1 VPRWPSR
8 GRPVGV
14 SDPETR
20 AHVAG
25 EASAAAAEVSGP
37 PAVEADPTAA
47 AFFDVDNTMMMGA
60 SLFWFARGLAARKYF
75 KTRDLARFVWQQA
88 KFRVAGNE
96 SAEDMH
102 SIRESALGFVAGRPV
117 DEIVQ
122 AGEDIY
128 DELMADRI
136 WGGTR
141 QLAQKHLDAG
151 QRVWLVTAT
160 PVEVAEVIAA
170 RLGLSGALGSIA
182 EQVDGVYTGR
192 MLGELLHGP
201 EKALA
206 VRALAQEHGLDLSAC
221 SAYSDSANDIP
232 MLSLVGDPC
241 AINPDARL
249 RDHAHRHGWRIR
261 DYRTGRK
268 VAKHSLQALAA
279 TALTGALGA
288 AGARRRRR

>member
-1 VPRWPSR
+1 MSR
-8 GRPVGV
+8 GWHRPALALPHYAGPMPPPDEPPVG
-14 SDPETR
+14 DR
-20 AHVAG
+20 QG
-25 EASAAAAEVSGP
+25 
-37 PAVEADPTAA
+37 AA
-47 AFFDVDNTMMMGA
+47 AFFDLDNTVLRGA
-60 SLFWFARGLAARKYF
+60 SIFYLARGLWQRDFFTLRDVAAMLWKQV
-75 KTRDLARFVWQQA
+75 RFA
-88 KFRVAGNE
+88 LLGE
-96 SAEDMH
+96 SLKHVDA
-102 SIRESALGFVAGRPV
+102 IREQALGFVAGHSV
-117 DEIVQ
+117 AEIN
-122 AGEDIY
+122 AIGEEVY
-128 DELMADRI
+128 EELMAGRL
-136 WGGTR
+136 WPGTLALTR
-141 QLAQKHLDAG
+141 QHLEQG
-151 QRVWLVTAT
+151 QQVWLVTAT